1 MHLFG
6 DTRDME
12 TCHYHAWTEL
22 TGPIHSRS
30 FACKYPNCKLR
41 HILIQLWFRNR
52 HHFHYQNHHEIVIR
66 KFSIEGV
73 LRCYVS
79 KLLKKGIRKQLT
91 NNLCLESAGSV
102 ITKSIL
108 WTKLVANWSF
118 WVNSFLM
125 QFVSKEFVQL
135 FSTHFF
141 FFSIHLVK
149 TWIH

>member
-1 MHLFG
+1 MFINQNIFRVSSFTKNRPECALTSFSSTLFLAVSFGTGKRSMHLFG

-79 KLLKKGIRKQLT
+79 KT
-91 NNLCLESAGSV
+91 VETEFESS
-102 ITKSIL
+102 
-108 WTKLVANWSF
+108 
-118 WVNSFLM
+118 
-125 QFVSKEFVQL
+125 
-135 FSTHFF
+135 
-141 FFSIHLVK
+141 
-149 TWIH
+149 